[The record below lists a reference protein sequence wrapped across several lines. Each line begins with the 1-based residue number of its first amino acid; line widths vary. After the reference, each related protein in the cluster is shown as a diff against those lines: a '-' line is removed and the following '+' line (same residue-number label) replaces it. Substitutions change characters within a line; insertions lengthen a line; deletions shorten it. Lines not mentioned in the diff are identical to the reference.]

1 MTDAFHDAAPADPS
15 PEPGAVRRATI
26 IRLAT
31 GLAQGLLLYGLWQA
45 DKSKVWPA
53 TQRELFAAL
62 LMVFLFAPFVV
73 QAGVAALRWRTLVVW
88 KAVAAIL
95 AAGLGAY
102 GVWSGDPA
110 ATGVN
115 GLGPLTVFAIAA
127 LIFIGHHL
135 VEPADLE
142 RRRIARYEAYF
153 DVTWKHGVQAVLSLG
168 FTGAFWLLLFLA
180 SALFKLI
187 GVDAIDKLI
196 RHEWFAFPATAV
208 MFAAAVQLTDVRAN
222 LVRGVRTVAL
232 TLLAWLLPLMTL
244 IAAAFL
250 LTLPFTGLEPL
261 WKTRSATA
269 ILLTADAFLIL
280 LTNAAYQDGTEKTAV
295 VLKWAAR
302 LAGVLLVPIT
312 VLAAYGLSLRIGQ
325 YGLSPDRIIAGACV
339 LVAAGYAVG
348 YTLAAVRPGDW
359 MRTLEPTNIAMA
371 FVVIA
376 VLLALC
382 TPLADPR
389 RLSVDDQVGRLE
401 RDKVTPAALDYE
413 SLRWNDGRFGLQALK
428 RLGASKNSIVRDN
441 AAIALKR
448 KDRWER
454 QGSEAAK
461 VAEIDDR
468 AENAKQLKAVTL
480 YPKGAVLP
488 DSFQR
493 QYLKPGAMRIPFCE
507 PGDRCVALL
516 RDVDGSAGP
525 EVLITGEGGS
535 DNRIVVYRLRPVQ
548 GDWEEYGYFELP
560 SCPGISASG
569 LFASGDLKGTP
580 SHINDLEILGRR
592 FHLSLEQTNCG
603 FYEPGQEGLG
613 SPDPVWATK
622 PNPPPR

>member
-1 MTDAFHDAAPADPS
+1 MTDVSLAPLETADPR
-15 PEPGAVRRATI
+15 AVRRATI

-31 GLAQGLLLYGLWQA
+31 GLIQGLLLYGLWQA

-53 TQRELFAAL
+53 TQREVFAAF
-62 LMVFLFAPFVV
+62 LMIALFVPFVGL
-73 QAGVAALRWRTLVVW
+73 AGISALRLRTLATW
-88 KAVAAIL
+88 KAVAAII

-110 ATGVN
+110 ARGVD
-115 GLGPLTVFAIAA
+115 GLEPHAFLAVAA

-135 VEPADLE
+135 VQPADME
-142 RRRIARYEAYF
+142 RRRIARYPTYF

-187 GVDAIDKLI
+187 GVDAIEKLI
-196 RHEWFAFPATAV
+196 QHEWFALPATAV

-232 TLLAWLLPLMTL
+232 TLLAWLLPLMAL

-261 WKTRSATA
+261 WKTKSATA

-280 LTNAAYQDGTEKTAV
+280 LANAAYQDGTEKTAV

-339 LVAAGYAVG
+339 LIAAGYALG
-348 YTLAAVRPGDW
+348 YVIAAVRPGAW
-359 MRTLEPTNIAMA
+359 MKTLEATNIAMA

-389 RLSVDDQVGRLE
+389 RLSVNDQIKRLHGG
-401 RDKVTPAALDYE
+401 KVSAEAFDYIALRFDG
-413 SLRWNDGRFGLQALK
+413 GRFGRQALAV
-428 RLGASKNSIVRDN
+428 LQHDPN
-441 AAIALKR
+441 AVIKR
-448 KDRWER
+448 KAALAARLNSRPYEVAPTVASDRF
-454 QGSEAAK
+454 K
-461 VAEIDDR
+461 KTTV
-468 AENAKQLKAVTL
+468 
-480 YPKGAVLP
+480 YPKGQTLP
-488 DSFQR
+488 KSFVDQTWS
-493 QYLKPGAMRIPFCE
+493 A
-507 PGDRCVALL
+507 GDQPNCLAAYMECQALL
-516 RDVDGSAGP
+516 VDTDGDGVAEVLLSSSNSFDIYKVDGDGVWTQTAQTAVFCGGVDKELEAGDAHVAPSAPAQDLVIGGKRARIDP
-525 EVLITGEGGS
+525 SPLCKHSVTDVTVLT
-535 DNRIVVYRLRPVQ
+535 
-548 GDWEEYGYFELP
+548 
-560 SCPGISASG
+560 A
-569 LFASGDLKGTP
+569 K
-580 SHINDLEILGRR
+580 
-592 FHLSLEQTNCG
+592 
-603 FYEPGQEGLG
+603 
-613 SPDPVWATK
+613 K
-622 PNPPPR
+622 P

>member
-1 MTDAFHDAAPADPS
+1 MTDAFHDAAASGDAPADPR
-15 PEPGAVRRATI
+15 AVQRATI

-31 GLAQGLLLYGLWQA
+31 GLAQGLLLYALYQA

-53 TQRELFAAL
+53 TQRETYAAL

-73 QAGVAALRWRTLVVW
+73 LAGVSALRWRTLAAWKGVVV
-88 KAVAAIL
+88 VA

-102 GVWSGDPA
+102 GVWSGDPGA
-110 ATGVN
+110 RGVD
-115 GLGPLTVFAIAA
+115 GLGPQTFFAVAA

-135 VEPADLE
+135 VQPADME
-142 RRRIARYEAYF
+142 RRRIARFPTYF

-180 SALFKLI
+180 AALFKLI
-187 GVDAIDKLI
+187 GVDAIEKLI
-196 RHEWFAFPATAV
+196 RHEWFSFPATAV

-232 TLLAWLLPLMTL
+232 TLLAWLLPLMAL

-325 YGLSPDRIIAGACV
+325 YGLSPDRIIAAACV
-339 LVAAGYAVG
+339 LVAAGYAIG
-348 YTLAAVRPGDW
+348 YAVAALRPGAW

-371 FVVIA
+371 FVVIV

-382 TPLADPR
+382 TPVADPR
-389 RLSVDDQVGRLE
+389 RLSVSDQVARLE
-401 RDKVTPAALDYE
+401 SGKVKPDAFDFEFLRFDSARFGRDALERLKANRDQKIASRAKAALKLTERTYPARQTSRPLQAPRLTFHPKGVTPPAGFATARGFAGDCLSGDIVCDARLLDVTG
-413 SLRWNDGRFGLQALK
+413 DGQVEVLVTRGWEIEVYGPGQDGAWR
-428 RLGASKNSIVRDN
+428 RLGAFQPQCASVDARTAIRDGGLTLVSPPIGDL
-441 AAIALKR
+441 AGPT
-448 KDRWER
+448 
-454 QGSEAAK
+454 GSM
-461 VAEIDDR
+461 R
-468 AENAKQLKAVTL
+468 FM
-480 YPKGAVLP
+480 P
-488 DSFQR
+488 DSTACPTKI
-493 QYLKPGAMRIPFCE
+493 KP
-507 PGDRCVALL
+507 L
-516 RDVDGSAGP
+516 
-525 EVLITGEGGS
+525 
-535 DNRIVVYRLRPVQ
+535 Q
-548 GDWEEYGYFELP
+548 
-560 SCPGISASG
+560 
-569 LFASGDLKGTP
+569 TP
-580 SHINDLEILGRR
+580 H
-592 FHLSLEQTNCG
+592 
-603 FYEPGQEGLG
+603 
-613 SPDPVWATK
+613 
-622 PNPPPR
+622 

>member
-1 MTDAFHDAAPADPS
+1 MTDTMSETADSP
-15 PEPGAVRRATI
+15 PEPGAVRRVAI
-26 IRLAT
+26 IRLVT
-31 GLAQGLLLYGLWQA
+31 GLTQGLLLYGLYQA

-53 TQRELFAAL
+53 TQREVYAAL

-73 QAGVAALRWRTLVVW
+73 LAGVSALRWRTLAVW
-88 KAVAAIL
+88 KGVAAL
-95 AAGLGAY
+95 VAAGLGAY

-110 ATGVN
+110 ATGVD
-115 GLGPLTVFAIAA
+115 GLGPQTFFAVAA
-127 LIFIGHHL
+127 LVFIGHHL
-135 VEPADLE
+135 VQPADLE
-142 RRRIARYEAYF
+142 RRRIARFPTYF
-153 DVTWKHGVQAVLSLG
+153 DVTWKHGVQGALSLG

-180 SALFKLI
+180 AALFKLI
-187 GVDAIDKLI
+187 GVTAIEKLI
-196 RHEWFAFPATAV
+196 QHEWFSFPATAV

-232 TLLAWLLPLMTL
+232 TLLAWLLPLMAL

-261 WKTRSATA
+261 WKTKSATV
-269 ILLTADAFLIL
+269 ILLVADAFLIL

-302 LAGVLLVPIT
+302 LAGLLLVPIT

-325 YGLSPDRIIAGACV
+325 YGLSPDRIVAAACV

-348 YTLAAVRPGDW
+348 YAVAAVRPGAW

-371 FVVIA
+371 FVVIV

-382 TPLADPR
+382 TPVADPR
-389 RLSVDDQVGRLE
+389 RLSVENQVARLYGG
-401 RDKVTPAALDYE
+401 KVKAADFDYAAL
-413 SLRWNDGRFGLQALK
+413 RWDGGRYGAKALDK
-428 RLGASKNSIVRDN
+428 LWVSPDPVAHER
-441 AAIALKR
+441 AAKILKY
-448 KDRWER
+448 KARWEADNVAPIKAV
-454 QGSEAAK
+454 EA
-461 VAEIDDR
+461 DNR
-468 AENAKQLKAVTL
+468 PENAKQLRAVTV
-480 YPKGAVLP
+480 YPMGSVLP
-488 DSFQR
+488 DSFQQ

-507 PGDRCVALL
+507 PGDRCVALV

-525 EVLITGEGGS
+525 EVVITGEGGS
-535 DNRIVVYRLRPVQ
+535 DDRIVVYRLRPVQ

-580 SHINDLEILGRR
+580 SHINDLEIRGRR

-603 FYEPGQEGLG
+603 FYEPGQESLG

-622 PNPPPR
+622 PSPPPR